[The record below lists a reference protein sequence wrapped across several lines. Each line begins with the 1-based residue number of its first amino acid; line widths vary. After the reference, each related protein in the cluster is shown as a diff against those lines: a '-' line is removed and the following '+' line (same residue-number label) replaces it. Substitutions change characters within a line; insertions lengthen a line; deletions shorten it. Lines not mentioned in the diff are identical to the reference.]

1 MVNKQS
7 ANIVSIGSRLDRV
20 KKAIAYLK
28 GLQKISKNQDIVD
41 DMKMNKSSLSQALNG
56 NPKYLTDAFLERFAK
71 QYSFSLN
78 WLKSGEG
85 ELLDKGVS
93 KIEDGDDQSE
103 LVELNEPNQDYK
115 SGNVNQSRKSD
126 VIIKDKFEDGQKG
139 VPALPIRVQGGFT
152 RHFSDPVFWK
162 DLERVF
168 IPGMPYDGDEYLWA
182 EMEGDS
188 MEYIDPNTGLAAGI
202 PDRAWCIYQRVP
214 QEYWRRGLRQFYV
227 YLVITE
233 TRFTVKRI
241 LQDND
246 EEIVLSPDNDQYPQE
261 RVHLSEVQGIY
272 IFKRKLDW
280 NAPPPR
286 KHEIKV

>member
-1 MVNKQS
+1 MVNKQIT
-7 ANIVSIGSRLDRV
+7 NVVGIEDRLDRI

-28 GLQKISKNQDIVD
+28 GGQRISKNQDIVD
-41 DMKMNKSSLSQALNG
+41 EMKINKSSLSQALNG

-78 WLKSGEG
+78 WLKGGEG
-85 ELLDKGVS
+85 DMLDKDEILAKNG
-93 KIEDGDDQSE
+93 DQSDID
-103 LVELNEPNQDYK
+103 ELNEPPQIYS

-126 VIIKDKFEDGQKG
+126 VIIRDKFDDNQKG

-152 RHFSDPVFWK
+152 RHYSDPVFWK

-214 QEYWRRGLRQFYV
+214 QEFWRRGLRQFYV

-246 EEIVLSPDNDQYPQE
+246 EEIVLSPDNEDYPQE